1 VSEIAV
7 TGSEGFI
14 GRAVC
19 KELSKRGFTPM
30 HVDRALGMDVRG
42 ASARDF
48 IVDRA
53 EGVIHLAGILG
64 TAELFEQPQE
74 AVDINVNGTIN
85 VLRACAVNKTPYV
98 GITMPQVWDNVYQA
112 TKLAAMK
119 MAAAWHRHYD
129 VPVAHVRAFN
139 VYGPGQKVGSPQKII
154 PTFSDQAWR
163 HKPIPVWGDG
173 SQVVDLI
180 HVDRVAE
187 MLVDVLRYGDNR
199 VFDAGTARPVTVR
212 YTAEKINELCGQEP
226 NFIEYLP
233 MRKGEH
239 GKGVYARGDGWE
251 LLGYRPPFELDRLQE
266 TVESYRQ

>member
-1 VSEIAV
+1 
-7 TGSEGFI
+7 
-14 GRAVC
+14 
-19 KELSKRGFTPM
+19 
-30 HVDRALGMDVRG
+30 
-42 ASARDF
+42 
-48 IVDRA
+48 
-53 EGVIHLAGILG
+53 
-64 TAELFEQPQE
+64 
-74 AVDINVNGTIN
+74 
-85 VLRACAVNKTPYV
+85 
-98 GITMPQVWDNVYQA
+98 
-112 TKLAAMK
+112 
-119 MAAAWHRHYD
+119 
-129 VPVAHVRAFN
+129 
-139 VYGPGQKVGSPQKII
+139 
-154 PTFSDQAWR
+154 
-163 HKPIPVWGDG
+163 VWGDG